1 MLRSRLWALLALSAC
16 AWQASGAGAVAAAGF
31 GHYQP
36 AKQFTEQVTSTFYL
50 PMRDGVRLAMRVTR
64 PARGGRLVD
73 GRFPVIWHHTLG
85 IERADPAGSTS
96 PFAGGYST
104 LQQFTD
110 YGYVTV
116 LVARRG
122 NGQSFGVRR
131 GYNDRS
137 EAYDA
142 YEVTEWLAAQ
152 PWSNGSI
159 GIYGCSNTGD
169 AAMHAVS
176 SRPPHL
182 KAAFAGCFS
191 WSKYDAMRRGGIFA
205 QWGTGPQRTVEQ
217 DTAIEPVD
225 GDADKT
231 LLRQAAIEHQLSTV
245 LFDMWQGMPFRDS
258 HSTLVGSRFWAEG
271 SVSSY
276 ADQIRHSGVAIYIQ
290 GGWRD
295 ELRDQGLTTFLNV
308 PGARLLIGPW
318 LHCQNPGFALA
329 EEIHRFFDAELKGLD
344 TGLAREAAIHYYTVN
359 APAGSEWR
367 TTASWPLAAAK
378 SRRLYL
384 DAAGMLSATAPRVP
398 LAAGFTVNTKLSCP
412 GGGASP
418 YSQPCHLQG
427 EGLSFAAA
435 PLRADTEVTGDPVVE
450 LRVGSERSDA
460 DLFAYLEDVAPD
472 GSVTEVT
479 EGRLRASL
487 RALTAAPYR
496 LPAIPWHRSWAE
508 DARPL
513 AAGETVTLRFAMMPT
528 SYVFKAGHRLQV
540 TVTGADHRQRDAGPD
555 ANGSRITL
563 AADAQAGSF
572 VELPIVSGGI

>member
-1 MLRSRLWALLALSAC
+1 MVALSAC
-16 AWQASGAGAVAAAGF
+16 AWQASGAGSVAVGF

-36 AKQFTEQVTSTFYL
+36 AKQFTQQVSSSFYL
-50 PMRDGVRLAMRVTR
+50 PMRDGVRLAVRVTR
-64 PARGGRLVD
+64 PARDGKPVA
-73 GRFPVIWHHTLG
+73 GRFPVIWHHALG
-85 IERADPAGSTS
+85 IERADPAGSVGPT
-96 PFAGGYST
+96 AGGYTT

-152 PWSNGSI
+152 PWSNGKV

-176 SRPPHL
+176 SQPPHL

-191 WSKYDAMRRGGIFA
+191 WNKYDAMRRGGIFA
-205 QWGTGPQRTVEQ
+205 QWGTGPQRTLEQ
-217 DTAIEPVD
+217 DIAIEPVD

-231 LLRQAAIEHQLSTV
+231 LLRQAATEHQLSTV
-245 LFDMWQGMPFRDS
+245 LFDMWQGLPFRDS
-258 HSTLVGSRFWAEG
+258 HSPLVVSRFWAEG
-271 SVSSY
+271 SISSF
-276 ADQIRHSGVAIYIQ
+276 ADQIRHSGVALYIQ

-308 PGARLLIGPW
+308 PGARALIGPW
-318 LHCQNPGFALA
+318 LHCQNPGFALG

-344 TGLAREAAIHYYTVN
+344 TGLSREAPIHYYTVN

-367 TTASWPLAAAK
+367 TTATWPVAAAR
-378 SRRLYL
+378 SRRLFL
-384 DAAGMLSATAPRVP
+384 GDAHELSANAPRVP
-398 LAAGFTVNTKLSCP
+398 LAASFVINTDLSCP

-427 EGLSFAAA
+427 DGLSFAAA
-435 PLRADTEVTGDPVVE
+435 PLGVDTEVTGDPVIE
-450 LRVGSERSDA
+450 LQIRSERSDA

-472 GSVTEVT
+472 GNVTEVT

-487 RALTAAPYR
+487 RALADAPYK
-496 LPAIPWHRSWAE
+496 LPGIPWHRSYAE
-508 DARPL
+508 DVRPL
-513 AAGETVTLRFAMMPT
+513 TAGETAMLRFAMMPT
-528 SYVFKAGHRLQV
+528 SYVFKAGHRLQI
-540 TVTGADHRQRDAGPD
+540 TVTGADHRQRDRDPA
-555 ANGSRITL
+555 ARGSRITL
-563 AADAQAGSF
+563 AADAQAASF
-572 VELPIVSGGI
+572 IDLPVVSGGT